1 MKKLIV
7 KTALITLGAAIL
19 LGALLIVILSFSA
32 PKVMMDLTAS
42 MGMESVSGNYAYGEW
57 ERSGDLD
64 CLARSFLIAAK
75 HDDETALVRFEALYA
90 DEGFSAYCE
99 AGAPMDEAIDEG
111 KLPDYSY
118 RDYLTGT
125 AARVKYRLAKTD
137 AEKKAAIDFAV
148 SETDEAFPEGNPLIA
163 LAAEILQEGSGAD
176 LLAALRAGDFAHNE
190 QYEAIVKILE
200 EKANA

>member
-19 LGALLIVILSFSA
+19 LGALLLVILSFSA

-57 ERSGDLD
+57 ERSGDID

-75 HDDETALVRFEALYA
+75 HDDETASQRFDVLYRE
-90 DEGFSAYCE
+90 EGFSAYCE
-99 AGAPMDEAIDEG
+99 AGAPKDEALEG
-111 KLPDYSY
+111 ELPGYSY

-125 AARVKYRLAKTD
+125 AARVKYRLSKTD
-137 AEKKAAIDFAV
+137 EEKEAAIGFAL
-148 SETDEAFPEGNPLIA
+148 SETDKSFPEGNPFIA
-163 LAAEILQEGSGAD
+163 LTAEALKGDGD
-176 LLAALRAGDFAHNE
+176 AALLLSSLREGGVEHNE
-190 QYEAIVKILE
+190 QYQAIEEILE
-200 EKANA
+200 SKANA